1 MTRDRT
7 AENVEQ
13 FYSSLS
19 ATGYDALKAGDD
31 RQVWAAQLRP
41 LLHRH
46 APGAATALDLGC
58 GTGDSAAMLADFGLR
73 VVGCDIA
80 TDMLESARR
89 KYPHIHFR
97 QADIRTVPPDLRGF
111 DVVTMCGDIP
121 NHLLSQADL
130 VATLRGAVAALR
142 VGGVLV
148 MDANSDWTFEQ
159 LYGAT
164 TVLEYESDYFIWS
177 RVGAATSDLSIY
189 RLNLT
194 RFSRQRSGW
203 DRTDHVVEERFYPLA
218 DLKDAVRDSGAQVV
232 ETLGI
237 RRGQVVDAATPD
249 VVKWILL
256 ARRVAG

>member
-1 MTRDRT
+1 MGQLRPLGGAQGRPRHRPTVLGRGRRLQPRPQLRGQQDPQPLHEREGVTRDRT

-142 VGGVLV
+142 VGGVL
-148 MDANSDWTFEQ
+148 
-159 LYGAT
+159 
-164 TVLEYESDYFIWS
+164 
-177 RVGAATSDLSIY
+177 
-189 RLNLT
+189 
-194 RFSRQRSGW
+194 
-203 DRTDHVVEERFYPLA
+203 
-218 DLKDAVRDSGAQVV
+218 
-232 ETLGI
+232 
-237 RRGQVVDAATPD
+237 
-249 VVKWILL
+249 
-256 ARRVAG
+256 